1 MARLVTPAFVDDL
14 IERCDQA
21 LSASGPVERS
31 VTESILDD
39 LRAVAEHL
47 VMLEQH
53 GLGEWI
59 RDLDPNSL
67 SEFLAD
73 MEVSARQASADSDI
87 GSFISTIADWQT
99 SAEAA
104 RNDW

>member
-1 MARLVTPAFVDDL
+1 MARLVTPALVDDL
-14 IERCDQA
+14 INRCADAQ
-21 LSASGPVERS
+21 SADGAVERS

-47 VMLEQH
+47 SMLEQH

-59 RDLDPNSL
+59 RDLPPNAL

-73 MEVSARQASADSDI
+73 MEVSARQASSDSDI

-104 RNDW
+104 RNGW